1 MKRYWWLLI
10 LPAILLLWWAISRG
24 QSAVVIHF
32 TAAHYGSLSSIVPT
46 NGKVEPAEWSAARAE
61 ISGVVRNVDVQR
73 GQDVQAGQTLV
84 TLDTTAARAD
94 LAAALARQE
103 EAQAEMRTLGEGGK
117 AAVVAGLDDRIR
129 SARAAVETAQRI
141 YDSDQR
147 LLPQHAITKLQVQAD
162 ADILERAKL
171 GLSAAEDQKRTAV
184 TASDRSVGEARLHDA
199 QAAVAVARHRVDLSV
214 IKAPTAGAVYQLG
227 DGTGS
232 GDIKVGTYLTPGTLV
247 ALIGKIDQVKV
258 TVYVDE
264 PDLGRVGL
272 GMPVSITSDSRPGA
286 KWWGK
291 VDKLPTQI
299 VPLQS
304 RTIGEVSTIIENPRH
319 DLLPGVSV
327 DAHIV
332 SKVLKNALIVP
343 KAALRRLGSTDGVYK
358 LNGDTISWT
367 IVHAGISDI
376 NNVQIFSGL
385 KQGDSVAD
393 RIVDPP
399 DAEIRDG
406 MRVKPVFN

>member
-1 MKRYWWLLI
+1 M
-10 LPAILLLWWAISRG
+10 PASLLLWWAFSRD

-32 TAAHYGSLSSIVPT
+32 STAEYGSLSSVVPT
-46 NGKVEPAEWSAARAE
+46 NGKVEPAEWSAARSE
-61 ISGVVRNVDVQR
+61 ISGVVRSVAVQR

-84 TLDTTAARAD
+84 TLDTTAAQAD
-94 LAAALARQE
+94 LAAALAKQQ
-103 EAQAEMRTLGEGGK
+103 EAQAEMRTLAQGGK
-117 AAVVAGLDDRIR
+117 AAFVAGLEDRIR
-129 SARAAVETAQRI
+129 SAETAVEVAQRI
-141 YDSDQR
+141 YDSDKR
-147 LLPQHAITKLQVQAD
+147 LLQQQAITKLQVQAD
-162 ADILERAKL
+162 SDALDRAKL
-171 GLSAAEDQKRTAV
+171 NLSAAQDQKRTAV
-184 TASDRSVGEARLHDA
+184 TASDRSVAEARLHDA
-199 QAAVAVARHRVDLSV
+199 EAAVGVAQHRVDLSV
-214 IKAPTAGAVYQLG
+214 IKAPMAGTVYQLG
-227 DGTGS
+227 EGGTA
-232 GDIKVGTYLTPGTLV
+232 GDIKVGAYLTPGSLV
-247 ALIGKIDQVKV
+247 ALVGKIDQVKV
-258 TVYVDE
+258 IVYVDE

-304 RTIGEVSTIIENPRH
+304 RTVGEVSTIIENPRH

-332 SKVLKNALIVP
+332 SKVVKNALIVP
-343 KAALRRLGSTDGVYK
+343 KAALRRLGNTDGVYK
-358 LNGDTISWT
+358 LNGDVISWT
-367 IVHAGISDI
+367 VVHPGISDI

-385 KQGDSVAD
+385 KRGDRVAD

>member
-1 MKRYWWLLI
+1 M
-10 LPAILLLWWAISRG
+10 
-24 QSAVVIHF
+24 VIHF
-32 TAAHYGSLSSIVPT
+32 ATVEYGSLSSIVPT

-61 ISGVVRNVDVQR
+61 ISGVVRTVSVQR
-73 GQDVQAGQTLV
+73 GQNVQAGQTLV

-94 LAAALARQE
+94 LAAALAKQQ
-103 EAQAEMRTLGEGGK
+103 EAQAQMRTLGQGGR
-117 AAVVAGLDDRIR
+117 AALVADLDDRIR
-129 SARAAVETAQRI
+129 SAKTAVEVAQRI
-141 YDSDQR
+141 YDSDKR
-147 LLPQHAITKLQVQAD
+147 LLQQQAITKLQVQTDAD
-162 ADILERAKL
+162 ALERAKL
-171 GLSAAEDQKRTAV
+171 NLSAAQDQKRTAV
-184 TASDRSVGEARLHDA
+184 TASDRNVAEAQLHDA
-199 QAAVAVARHRVDLSV
+199 QAAVAVAQHRFDLSV
-214 IKAPTAGAVYQLG
+214 IKAPMAGTVYQLG
-227 DGTGS
+227 DGGTAS
-232 GDIKVGTYLTPGTLV
+232 DIKVGAYLTPGALV
-247 ALIGKIDQVKV
+247 ALVGKIDQVKV
-258 TVYVDE
+258 VVYVDE

-327 DAHIV
+327 DAHII
-332 SKVLKNALIVP
+332 SKVVKHALIVP
-343 KAALRRLGSTDGVYK
+343 KAALRRLGNTDGVYK
-358 LNGDTISWT
+358 LNGDVINWT
-367 IVHAGISDI
+367 VVHAGISDI

-385 KQGDSVAD
+385 KQGDRVAD

>member
-1 MKRYWWLLI
+1 MKRYWWLVI
-10 LPAILLLWWAISRG
+10 LPAVLLLWWGLSRR

-61 ISGVVRNVDVQR
+61 ISGVVRTVAVQR
-73 GQDVQAGQTLV
+73 GQDVQAGQTIV
-84 TLDTTAARAD
+84 TLDTTAAQAD
-94 LAAALARQE
+94 LAAALAKQE
-103 EAQAEMRTLGEGGK
+103 EAQAELRTLGEGGK
-117 AAVVAGLDDRIR
+117 AAVVANLDDRIR
-129 SARAAVETAQRI
+129 GAQAAVETAQRI
-141 YDSDQR
+141 YDSDNR
-147 LLPQHAITKLQVQAD
+147 LLQKQAITKLQVQTD
-162 ADILERAKL
+162 SDNLERAKL
-171 GLSAAEDQKRTAV
+171 ALSAAQDQKRTAV
-184 TASDRSVGEARLHDA
+184 TASDRSVAEARLHDA

-214 IKAPTAGAVYQLG
+214 IKAPTAGTVYQLG
-227 DGTGS
+227 DGS
-232 GDIKVGTYLTPGTLV
+232 GPDDIKVGTYLLPGTLV

-264 PDLGRVGL
+264 PDLGRVEL

-304 RTIGEVSTIIENPRH
+304 RTVGEVSTVIDNPRH

-327 DAHIV
+327 DAHII
-332 SKVLKNALIVP
+332 SKVVKNTLIVP
-343 KAALRRLGSTDGVYK
+343 KAALRRLGNADGVYK
-358 LNGDTISWT
+358 LNDDTIIWT
-367 IVHAGISDI
+367 VVHAGISDI
-376 NNVQIFSGL
+376 NNVQILSGL

-399 DAEIRDG
+399 DAEIQDG